1 MPSNIMRMKLLGKA
15 VRFDTLSYALIR
27 FHICLHMLWYASII
41 WIVWSHQK
49 VCHFKC
55 ERLWFYTLIYAFI
68 HSKTLSY
75 AMIHFL
81 CAFII
86 FHTLSICFY
95 FASTLLSFTLKRFH
109 TLSYAFKC
117 FNLLSLSFYF
127 AHILLSYA
135 FIHFHKLSY
144 AFYVLLFCFYIAFQC
159 FHTLLFA
166 LWGCKKLTCHPNKKR
181 CCISV

>member
-1 MPSNIMRMKLLGKA
+1 MRAAFFFHNNNTWWCCCSARKFRKSTGSVLKLTGVGKYMPSNIMRMKLLGKA

-68 HSKTLSY
+68 RSKTLSY

-86 FHTLSICFY
+86 FHTLSMCFY
-95 FASTLLSFTLKRFH
+95 FASTLLPFALKCFH
-109 TLSYAFKC
+109 TLSC
-117 FNLLSLSFYF
+117 
-127 AHILLSYA
+127 A
-135 FIHFHKLSY
+135 FIGF
-144 AFYVLLFCFYIAFQC
+144 
-159 FHTLLFA
+159 
-166 LWGCKKLTCHPNKKR
+166 
-181 CCISV
+181 